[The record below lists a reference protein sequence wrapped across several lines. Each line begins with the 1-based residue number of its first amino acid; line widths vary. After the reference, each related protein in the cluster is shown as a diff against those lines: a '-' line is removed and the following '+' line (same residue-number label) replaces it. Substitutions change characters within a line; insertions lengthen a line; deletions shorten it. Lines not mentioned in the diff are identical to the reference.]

1 LTDHTRGVVLTPAQQ
16 RRAIVAATVGNG
28 LEFYDFIT
36 FAFFAIQIGQTFFPF
51 KDDPF
56 LSLMASLATFGV
68 GFATRPLGAYVLGR
82 YADRHGR
89 KPAMLVSM
97 LLMGLGILLLALT
110 PGFATIGYAAP
121 VIAVT
126 ARLIQ
131 GFALGGEVGS
141 ATAYLIESADTHKR
155 GAAVSWQGGS
165 QQVAATLGAGVGFL
179 LSINMSETE
188 LTVYGWRIALLLGAS
203 IVPFALWIRHSLP
216 ETLHKE
222 QEPDEIGHTG
232 VKGYARVIVLGFV
245 MIGSGT
251 IGTYFF
257 NYMGTYGQNTLK
269 FSASTSLFASFGLN
283 LAALVTI
290 VWGGWASDRWGRRK
304 VMLIPQVLFVVSI
317 VPIFLWI
324 TTSMSPVAFII
335 GTTLAYG
342 LASPQYAAVYA
353 AINESLPRAVRA
365 RAFALVY
372 SIPVAVLGGTT
383 QPFITW
389 LLEVTGEPISIAI
402 YLTGVSIVGL
412 IAMALMHESSPRHR
426 LRTPQIGEPVPL

>member
-1 LTDHTRGVVLTPAQQ
+1 MLTPAQQ
-16 RRAIVAATVGNG
+16 RRAITAATIGNG

-36 FAFFAIQIGQTFFPF
+36 YAFFAIQIGQTFFPF
-51 KDDPF
+51 EDDPF

-89 KPAMLVSM
+89 KPAMLASM
-97 LLMGLGILLLALT
+97 LLMGLGILMLALT
-110 PGFATIGYAAP
+110 PGFNTIGYAAP
-121 VIAVT
+121 VIAVV

-141 ATAYLIESADTHKR
+141 ATAYLIESADTHRR

-179 LSINMSETE
+179 LSINMSEAE
-188 LTVYGWRIALLLGAS
+188 LATYGWRIALLLGAT
-203 IVPFALWIRHSLP
+203 IVPFALWVRSSLP

-222 QEPDEIGHTG
+222 QEPDELGDTG
-232 VKGYARVIVLGFV
+232 IKGYLRVIVLGFV

-257 NYMGTYGQNTLK
+257 NYMGTYGQNTLN
-269 FSASTSLFASFGLN
+269 FSASTSLFATFGLN
-283 LAALVTI
+283 LAALITI
-290 VWGGWASDRWGRRK
+290 IWGGWASDRWGRKR
-304 VMLIPQVLFVVSI
+304 VMVIPQILFVLSI

-324 TTSMSPVAFII
+324 TTSMSPVAFIV
-335 GTTLAYG
+335 GTTLAYA
-342 LASPQYAAVYA
+342 LASPQFSAVYA

-389 LLEVTGEPISIAI
+389 LLEVTGNPLSIAI
-402 YLTGVSIVGL
+402 YLTCISTIGL
-412 IAMALMHESSPRHR
+412 IAMSLMKESSPRHR
-426 LRTPQIGEPVPL
+426 QSAPQIGEPVPL